1 MKIKLKR
8 FQHEEV
14 AMYHGSPNGVRKRWA
29 VYEADAKKAIDQA
42 YMQGRVDA
50 LREARLRG
58 VEK

>member
-8 FQHEEV
+8 FRYEYPQSNPP
-14 AMYHGSPNGVRKRWA
+14 YGWVRRWA

-50 LREARLRG
+50 LREARMRG